1 VPPGAGAGCL
11 TGPLRRC
18 RRAGGARRG
27 TGRSASRHD
36 EGGATAPLAPFEL
49 SALERGGGEPITLIH
64 GGGFHSGPAWAR
76 QIGPLAE
83 AGYRVIAV
91 DRRGFGRSPAGAPEP
106 GELVPVALQ
115 AEDVRTTLDLRE
127 VGQTHVVAISYGAL
141 VALELATRRP
151 ERVRSLTL
159 VEPALF
165 SWLAD
170 DEDYAPWFERFVEL
184 ESAGAAGTDPKDWL
198 DEWLGLIDPKMAQAL
213 APGTRAREILE
224 RALPHQLAEESAAT
238 YRPDIGRLAALGIPA
253 MVVNGADSEPAL
265 HAVGQ
270 ALAGALPGS
279 RHVLIPGAGHQVHA
293 EATGL
298 FNELLLAFLDTQPI
312 GAGEDR

>member
-1 VPPGAGAGCL
+1 
-11 TGPLRRC
+11 
-18 RRAGGARRG
+18 
-27 TGRSASRHD
+27 
-36 EGGATAPLAPFEL
+36 
-49 SALERGGGEPITLIH
+49 
-64 GGGFHSGPAWAR
+64 
-76 QIGPLAE
+76 
-83 AGYRVIAV
+83 VIAV

-170 DEDYAPWFERFVEL
+170 DEDYAPWFVRFVEL
-184 ESAGAAGTDPKDWL
+184 ESAGAAGADPEEWL
-198 DEWLGLIDPKMAQAL
+198 DEWLGLIDPKMAEAL
-213 APGTRAREILE
+213 APGPRAREILE
-224 RALPHQLAEESAAT
+224 RALPHQLAEESAAS

-253 MVVNGADSEPAL
+253 LVVNGADSEPAL

-293 EATGL
+293 EARGL
-298 FNELLLAFLDTQPI
+298 FNEVLLGFLDAQPI
-312 GAGEDR
+312 GPGEDP